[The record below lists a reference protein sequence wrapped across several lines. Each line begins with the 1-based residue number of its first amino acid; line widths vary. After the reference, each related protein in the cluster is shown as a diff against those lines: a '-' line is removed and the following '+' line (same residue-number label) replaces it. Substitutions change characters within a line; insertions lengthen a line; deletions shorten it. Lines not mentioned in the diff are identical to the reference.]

1 MESRFTTG
9 DRVVLLSTDFGFLKK
24 YIGQFGVVTS
34 PLEDCDVGVTFAD
47 GDTWWFVDSDLALP
61 SEYDAHLLQPGD
73 LSGLFKG
80 VANV

>member
-9 DRVVLLSTDFGFLKK
+9 DRVVLLSTDIGFLEK
-24 YIGQFGVVTS
+24 YIGQVGVVTD
-34 PLEDCDVGVTFAD
+34 PIEDCDVGVTFVD
-47 GDTWWFVDSDLALP
+47 GDMWFFLDRDLVLS

-80 VANV
+80 VADV